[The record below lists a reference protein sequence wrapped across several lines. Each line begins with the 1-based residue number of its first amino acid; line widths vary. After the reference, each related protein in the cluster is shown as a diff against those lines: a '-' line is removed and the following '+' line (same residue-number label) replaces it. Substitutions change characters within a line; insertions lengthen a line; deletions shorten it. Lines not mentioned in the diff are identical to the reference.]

1 VWPAAALVIITAAG
15 ASAHPAA
22 LTSVTVV
29 VGRSSVDVAIATD
42 ADALGAKLN
51 ALQHPLEDCIDLRAD
66 GIRVPLE
73 EMARPEGTS
82 VTRPEGRAL
91 HGAGDGAPTGAAAD
105 VSAHVG
111 NGLKAVPHLRATLP
125 AGTRYVT
132 WSWSLVYGSYP
143 VVFQRDGDA
152 RDVTEW
158 LQGTETSA
166 PFALDGAR
174 GRSASAFAL
183 HASAPGE
190 AFALHRAAVSRVARD
205 VALGFTHIL
214 PNGLDHIL
222 FVLGLFF
229 LTTRLRSVLA
239 QITAFTLAHSIT
251 LGLAL
256 YGVVSL
262 PAAIVEPLIALSIAY
277 VAIENLVTTDL
288 KPWRLALVFGFGLL
302 HGMGFAE
309 ALARLQLPRSE
320 FLTTL
325 VGFNAGVEAG
335 QLTIIAAASIVVSIW
350 ALPAER
356 YRRLVVRP
364 ASVLIAAA
372 GIVWTIQRVL

>member
-1 VWPAAALVIITAAG
+1 VCLVAAFVIVAAAT
-15 ASAHPAA
+15 ASAHPTA
-22 LTSVTVV
+22 LTSVAVV
-29 VGRSSVDVAIATD
+29 VGESFADVTIATD
-42 ADALGAKLN
+42 ADALQLKLD
-51 ALQHPLEDCIDLRAD
+51 ALQQRLVDCIDLRAD
-66 GIRVPLE
+66 GVRVPIVDE
-73 EMARPEGTS
+73 ARPKG
-82 VTRPEGRAL
+82 RPLR
-91 HGAGDGAPTGAAAD
+91 GAGVAVGESRLYESRLYA
-105 VSAHVG
+105 G
-111 NGLKAVPHLRATLP
+111 NGLQAVPLRLRARLP
-125 AGTRYVT
+125 AGTRQVT

-143 VVFQRDGDA
+143 VVFQRAGDG
-152 RDVTEW
+152 RDTTQW
-158 LQGTETSA
+158 LQGTEMSA
-166 PFALDGAR
+166 PFRLA
-174 GRSASAFAL
+174 
-183 HASAPGE
+183 GE
-190 AFALHRAAVSRVARD
+190 AATASRMSHVTRD

-229 LTTRLRSVLA
+229 LTTNVRSVLA
-239 QITAFTLAHSIT
+239 QVTAFTVAHSIT

-262 PAAIVEPLIALSIAY
+262 PASIVEPMIALSIAY

-309 ALARLQLPRSE
+309 ALSRLELPRSE

-325 VGFNAGVEAG
+325 VGFNVGVEAG
-335 QLTIIAAASIVVSIW
+335 QLTVIAAASIAVSLW
-350 ALPAER
+350 ALPPAQ

-364 ASVLIAAA
+364 ASLVIAAA

>member
-1 VWPAAALVIITAAG
+1 VKVPLCLIAAFVAIAAT
-15 ASAHPAA
+15 ASAHPTA
-22 LTSVTVV
+22 LTSVTIV
-29 VGRSSVDVAIATD
+29 VGESFSDVTIATD
-42 ADALGAKLN
+42 AGALKQKLDAL
-51 ALQHPLEDCIDLRAD
+51 QRPLTDCIDLRAD
-66 GIRVPLE
+66 GVRVPL
-73 EMARPEGTS
+73 TFLQ
-82 VTRPEGRAL
+82 V
-91 HGAGDGAPTGAAAD
+91 
-105 VSAHVG
+105 
-111 NGLKAVPHLRATLP
+111 VPLHLRAALP
-125 AGTRYVT
+125 ARTRQVT

-143 VVFQRDGDA
+143 VVFQRTGDA

-166 PFALDGAR
+166 PFAIAGAR
-174 GRSASAFAL
+174 DRSAAASAL
-183 HASAPGE
+183 RASAPRE
-190 AFALHRAAVSRVARD
+190 AVALHGTPLSRVARD

-229 LTTRLRSVLA
+229 LTRRVRSVLA
-239 QITAFTLAHSIT
+239 QVTAFTLAHSIT

-277 VAIENLVTTDL
+277 VAIENLATTDL

-309 ALARLQLPRSE
+309 ALARLELPRSE

-364 ASVLIAAA
+364 ASIAIAAA